1 MGTIV
6 ENLTGNQYLDFSTLV
21 RTFNSKGNMF
31 WFSSF
36 VALLASIGLV
46 LAMPGGD
53 KHITTSWATQSTCK
67 AVYST
72 YSKEKDVPVTKVIPP
87 TVYKPETK
95 TTTVHKPYTTTMY
108 TTVTATTNKVV
119 TQTKTEH
126 VKSKAY
132 TQICYTKPK
141 WIWTTTEH
149 VWTKTIPVADVQTSS
164 SVQTKTSEVPSAY
177 TTSKP
182 YPETSTKTEYS
193 KTTKVWTKSVG
204 SKCHPTKTECKTMTK
219 YW

>member
-6 ENLTGNQYLDFSTLV
+6 CNFTIHQYLDFLTLV
-21 RTFNSKGNMF
+21 QTFNSKGNMF
-31 WFSSF
+31 WFTSF
-36 VALLASIGLV
+36 VTLLASIGLV

-53 KHITTSWATQSTCK
+53 KHIITSCATQSTCK

-72 YSKEKDVPVTKVIPP
+72 YSKEKDVPVTKVI
-87 TVYKPETK
+87 
-95 TTTVHKPYTTTMY
+95 TTTVYN
-108 TTVTATTNKVV
+108 TVTATTNKVI

-126 VKSKAY
+126 VKSKTY

-141 WIWTTTEH
+141 WIWTTKEH
-149 VWTKTIPVADVQTSS
+149 VWTKTIPVADVQTSKV
-164 SVQTKTSEVPSAY
+164 VQTKTSEVPSTY
-177 TTSKP
+177 TTSTP

-219 YW
+219 YL

>member
-1 MGTIV
+1 MGT
-6 ENLTGNQYLDFSTLV
+6 THQYLDFLTLV
-21 RTFNSKGNMF
+21 RTFNSKGDMF
-31 WFSSF
+31 WFTSF
-36 VALLASIGLV
+36 VTLLASIGLV

-53 KHITTSWATQSTCK
+53 KHIITSCATQSTCK

-72 YSKEKDVPVTKVIPP
+72 YSKEKDVPVTKVITT

-95 TTTVHKPYTTTMY
+95 TT
-108 TTVTATTNKVV
+108 NKVI

-126 VKSKAY
+126 VKSKTY

-141 WIWTTTEH
+141 WIWTTKEH
-149 VWTKTIPVADVQTSS
+149 VWTKTIPVADVQTSKV
-164 SVQTKTSEVPSAY
+164 VQTKTSEVPSTY
-177 TTSKP
+177 TTSTP

-219 YW
+219 YL

>member
-1 MGTIV
+1 MGT
-6 ENLTGNQYLDFSTLV
+6 THQYLDFLTLV

-53 KHITTSWATQSTCK
+53 KHIITSCATQSTCK

-72 YSKEKDVPVTKVIPP
+72 YSKEKDVPVTKVITT
-87 TVYKPETK
+87 TVYKPET
-95 TTTVHKPYTTTMY
+95 
-108 TTVTATTNKVV
+108 
-119 TQTKTEH
+119 
-126 VKSKAY
+126 
-132 TQICYTKPK
+132 
-141 WIWTTTEH
+141 
-149 VWTKTIPVADVQTSS
+149 
-164 SVQTKTSEVPSAY
+164 
-177 TTSKP
+177 
-182 YPETSTKTEYS
+182 ETSTKTEYS

-219 YW
+219 

>member
-1 MGTIV
+1 MGFT
-6 ENLTGNQYLDFSTLV
+6 
-21 RTFNSKGNMF
+21 
-31 WFSSF
+31 SF
-36 VALLASIGLV
+36 VTLLASIGLV

-53 KHITTSWATQSTCK
+53 KHIITSCATQSTCK

-72 YSKEKDVPVTKVIPP
+72 YSKEKDVPVTKVI
-87 TVYKPETK
+87 
-95 TTTVHKPYTTTMY
+95 TTTVYN
-108 TTVTATTNKVV
+108 TVTATTNKVI

-126 VKSKAY
+126 VKSKTY

-141 WIWTTTEH
+141 WIWTTKEH
-149 VWTKTIPVADVQTSS
+149 VWTKTIPVADVQTSK
-164 SVQTKTSEVPSAY
+164 VMQTKTSEVPSTY
-177 TTSKP
+177 TTSTP

-219 YW
+219 YL

>member
-6 ENLTGNQYLDFSTLV
+6 CNFTTHQYLDFLTLV

-31 WFSSF
+31 WFTSF
-36 VALLASIGLV
+36 VTLLASIGLV

-53 KHITTSWATQSTCK
+53 KHIITSCATQSTCK

-72 YSKEKDVPVTKVIPP
+72 YSKEKDVPVTKVITT

-95 TTTVHKPYTTTMY
+95 TTTVHQLYTTTVY
-108 TTVTATTNKVV
+108 NTVTATTNKVI

-126 VKSKAY
+126 VKSKTY

-141 WIWTTTEH
+141 WIWTTKEH
-149 VWTKTIPVADVQTSS
+149 VWTKTIQ
-164 SVQTKTSEVPSAY
+164 VPSTY
-177 TTSKP
+177 TTSTP

-219 YW
+219 YL